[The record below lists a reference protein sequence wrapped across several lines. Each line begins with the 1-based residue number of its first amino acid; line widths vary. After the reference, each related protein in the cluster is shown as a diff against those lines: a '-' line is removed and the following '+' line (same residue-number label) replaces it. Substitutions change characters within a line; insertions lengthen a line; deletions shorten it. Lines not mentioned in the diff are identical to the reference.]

1 MKKTTK
7 WKRDNIYTDTTP
19 SMVPYIKE
27 LELVKEKV
35 RCNEH
40 RGENTWCWVD
50 PSNGNH
56 VPLCLNDLQF
66 WAKSLVRVSA
76 SRFHLSSLVYSTK
89 TPPKQAAPCHQTD
102 YSPM

>member
-1 MKKTTK
+1 MMP
-7 WKRDNIYTDTTP
+7 YT
-19 SMVPYIKE
+19 KE

-66 WAKSLVRVSA
+66 WAKSLVRVFTS
-76 SRFHLSSLVYSTK
+76 HLLLSSYAYSK
-89 TPPKQAAPCHQTD
+89 RTPLKRAAPCRLMD
-102 YSPM
+102 YSLT